1 MDWLTTSTIL
11 EDLRDFKNE
20 TAWQQLGARF
30 RRPIVHFALRL
41 GVPAADAEDVA
52 QETLL
57 AFAEAYR
64 KGRYNR
70 ASGRLSRWLF
80 GIAYKQILRQRR
92 VDARRSAKLA
102 GRQPDTAFWDQ
113 VPDEQSASGLWDREW
128 ERFLWT
134 HCVERARYE
143 FQPQTFQAF
152 EWAVRGD
159 RSADDTARDLAV
171 SVKVVYNA
179 KHRVLKR
186 IRELR
191 TELEEVQDRD
201 VP

>member
-1 MDWLTTSTIL
+1 M
-11 EDLRDFKNE
+11 
-20 TAWQQLGARF
+20 
-30 RRPIVHFALRL
+30 
-41 GVPAADAEDVA
+41 
-52 QETLL
+52 
-57 AFAEAYR
+57 
-64 KGRYNR
+64 
-70 ASGRLSRWLF
+70 
-80 GIAYKQILRQRR
+80 
-92 VDARRSAKLA
+92 
-102 GRQPDTAFWDQ
+102 
-113 VPDEQSASGLWDREW
+113 PDEQSASGLWDREW